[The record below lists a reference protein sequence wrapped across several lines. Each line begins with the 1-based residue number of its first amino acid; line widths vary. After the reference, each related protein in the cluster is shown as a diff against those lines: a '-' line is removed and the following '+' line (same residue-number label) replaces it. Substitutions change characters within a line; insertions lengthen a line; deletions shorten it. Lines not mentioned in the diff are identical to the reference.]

1 MPRTYALRVA
11 FLARLLSPIG
21 LHQRVIIILSHVVN
35 LELVFKFVMGVK
47 CDGALFGQLVAFLV
61 FVYLDVALS
70 LDLLPVTK
78 RRDWFDV
85 LIAHDEISM

>member
-1 MPRTYALRVA
+1 M
-11 FLARLLSPIG
+11 
-21 LHQRVIIILSHVVN
+21 VN
-35 LELVFKFVMGVK
+35 LELVLKFVMGVK

-78 RRDWFDV
+78 RRD
-85 LIAHDEISM
+85 